1 MTKFK
6 DFIFLLF
13 KEFKSNPVIVIFFFL
28 PLFPKILPI
37 VIIIALINSISTFGL
52 SEKINQLKSNKSFW
66 FIYLFFILYFV
77 GVFYSG
83 NQNYAWR
90 DIETK
95 LSFLVMPFLFVS
107 NNYTTAQ
114 YNKFFSALLYG
125 VMLSFLYCEI
135 QAIYNYSYEMY
146 ARRNN
151 IILDYYPNTNFF
163 YTSYFCPFLHHSYFS
178 LYVCLVQAFLLD
190 KLLDLKE
197 TFLKK
202 LNLVFILCLSIL
214 LQYQLLSKAGLI
226 STVFIFAFFS
236 IKLLSKSSFNRKILL
251 PVFVLFAI
259 ALVASFQSQKLKS
272 NFQHVFTTNLS
283 VQHIKD
289 LSTTESSEVRVLVWS
304 STLDLISKN
313 WLFGT
318 GTGDI
323 KDELLNDYKQK
334 GFTGALE
341 KKLNSHNQY
350 LQTFAAIGIFGF
362 LSLLAMIIYFS
373 YCSLQSKNFVF
384 FVVCIVIAFNLLFES
399 MLEVQAGTIFIAM
412 FFSVI
417 ASATKK
423 TQKLSTQA
431 LGNV

>member
-1 MTKFK
+1 MKKTR
-6 DFIFLLF
+6 DILFLIWNEYKKNPIIGVFLF
-13 KEFKSNPVIVIFFFL
+13 M
-28 PLFPKILPI
+28 PLYPKILPLM
-37 VIIIALINSISTFGL
+37 VFIALINSIYTSGFGSKL
-52 SEKINQLKSNKSFW
+52 SELKTNKSFW
-66 FIYLFFILYFV
+66 LVLLFFGIYFI
-77 GVFYSG
+77 GVIYSS
-83 NQNYAWR
+83 NQKYAWR

-95 LSFLVMPFLFVS
+95 LSFLVMPIIFAGTNFS
-107 NNYTTAQ
+107 KAN
-114 YNKFFSALLYG
+114 YNKLFKALLYG
-125 VMLSFLYCEI
+125 MIVSFLYCEI

-362 LSLLAMIIYFS
+362 LSLLEMII
-373 YCSLQSKNFVF
+373 
-384 FVVCIVIAFNLLFES
+384 
-399 MLEVQAGTIFIAM
+399 
-412 FFSVI
+412 
-417 ASATKK
+417 
-423 TQKLSTQA
+423 
-431 LGNV
+431 